1 MFLSITPILP
11 RHLLCRNIYVMLNY
25 IMGWYYR
32 GKLRVNAL
40 ALLIKGKITRHK
52 IAIHNGYY
60 GG

>member
-1 MFLSITPILP
+1 
-11 RHLLCRNIYVMLNY
+11 MLNY
-25 IMGWYYR
+25 IVGWYYR